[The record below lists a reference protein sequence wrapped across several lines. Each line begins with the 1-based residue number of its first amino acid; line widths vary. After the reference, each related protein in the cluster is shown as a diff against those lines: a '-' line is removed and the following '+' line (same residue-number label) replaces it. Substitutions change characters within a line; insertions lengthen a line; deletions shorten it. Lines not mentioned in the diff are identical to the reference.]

1 MSIYLCFKN
10 NFLYSLR
17 YSLRVQVAVVILL
30 VSKYNKQIEYCL
42 FDIEKR
48 KIK

>member
-10 NFLYSLR
+10 NFP
-17 YSLRVQVAVVILL
+17 YSLRVKVAVVILL
-30 VSKYNKQIEYCL
+30 VSKYNKQIEYCMS
-42 FDIEKR
+42 DIEKR

>member
-1 MSIYLCFKN
+1 MSIYFCFKN
-10 NFLYSLR
+10 NFLNSLR
-17 YSLRVQVAVVILL
+17 MKVAVVILL
-30 VSKYNKQIEYCL
+30 VSKYNKQIKYCL